1 MTPSGDGDE
10 VKYGIEV
17 KISARLAGFV
27 CPREPELV
35 LLELWVVVG
44 FGVEIRAADV
54 DVVVRVLVRPE
65 VVVENWY
72 IVLFAVALDSGV
84 VVEADACVRI
94 VVLVVSEVCL
104 VVEAK
109 VVELALE
116 VVIDVEEVEL
126 VMVEV
131 IDAEA
136 TVTASSCEVIPLPSG
151 FWEADM

>member
-1 MTPSGDGDE
+1 M
-10 VKYGIEV
+10 
-17 KISARLAGFV
+17 
-27 CPREPELV
+27 
-35 LLELWVVVG
+35 
-44 FGVEIRAADV
+44 
-54 DVVVRVLVRPE
+54 
-65 VVVENWY
+65 
-72 IVLFAVALDSGV
+72 LFAVALDSGV
-84 VVEADACVRI
+84 VVEADACVRV

-151 FWEADM
+151 F